1 MQFQNNTKKNHTIVP
16 GEVLQ
21 NDLDKANNS
30 NALEKKFPS
39 EASVRDESKSVP
51 RKKSTPIV
59 FAGQMKYSRH

>member
-30 NALEKKFPS
+30 NALEKRFLLKPVL
-39 EASVRDESKSVP
+39 EMNPNQYLEKNP
-51 RKKSTPIV
+51 LP
-59 FAGQMKYSRH
+59 